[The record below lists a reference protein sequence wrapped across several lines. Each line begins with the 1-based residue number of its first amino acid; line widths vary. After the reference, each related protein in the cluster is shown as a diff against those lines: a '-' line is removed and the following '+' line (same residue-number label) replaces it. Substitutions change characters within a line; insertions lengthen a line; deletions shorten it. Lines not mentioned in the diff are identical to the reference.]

1 MEIPKLRWSGAT
13 VSDGVLVV
21 EVAGDRPKGWKTTF
35 DRTAE
40 LLDTGRWGDVR
51 LKGGKVRVGGV
62 DEGSEDSLHHFLE
75 AVMQEANA
83 TLVAEQVDGAAVL
96 DDRSDDDGE
105 GDTADARMT
114 ERFRD
119 FDVA

>member
-21 EVAGDRPKGWKTTF
+21 EVTGDRPKGWKTTF
-35 DRTAE
+35 DRTAK
-40 LLDTGRWGDVR
+40 LLDTGRWDDVR

-75 AVMQEANA
+75 AVVQEANA
-83 TLVAEQVDGAAVL
+83 TLVAEQVDGAAVP
-96 DDRSDDDGE
+96 DERSDGDGE
-105 GDTADARMT
+105 DDTADARMT

-119 FDVA
+119 FDAA